1 MDFWVYDGSDATTG
15 WRQITTLW
23 AYDGS
28 DATTGWRQ
36 ITEAWVCDG
45 ASGWH
50 QVYET
55 VDPATLDS
63 AFMDIG
69 EDGGDGCGAGKC
81 VRCVEWDTTS
91 ADDAD
96 HHIRILRSVSAGSYF
111 EVVDDYGIEAA
122 CSSCG
127 TTSCS
132 RQLGQGIGCWC
143 DVGCQSDGISTQYK
157 VRLEVDGTD
166 DLVGN
171 SVERPTGSL
180 SDCAVI

>member
-1 MDFWVYDGSDATTG
+1 MAADAWVYDGAT
-15 WRQITTLW
+15 WRNITTMY
-23 AYDGS
+23 AYDG
-28 DATTGWRQ
+28 ATWQ
-36 ITEAWVCDG
+36 NIQQAYAYDG
-45 ASGWH
+45 ATWRL
-50 QVYET
+50 VFET